1 MAGIDDQTCSK
12 CGGELAVVLGIAPLT
27 FECIQCGTRE
37 VEQFPL
43 LGTVKIVQLN
53 AATKEITGT
62 EGITRQPKV
71 GDIGAIV
78 ERLAGSGEPS
88 YEVEC
93 VSDGGQTIWLGTF
106 LHIELELVHAN

>member
-1 MAGIDDQTCSK
+1 MADIDDQTCSK

-27 FECIQCGTRE
+27 FECIQCGARE

-53 AATKEITGT
+53 TVTRQISGT
-62 EGITRQPKV
+62 AGITCQPKI

-78 ERLAGSGEPS
+78 ERFTESGEPS

-93 VSDGGQTIWLGTF
+93 VSDDGMTVWLGTF
-106 LHIELELVHAN
+106 LHTELELVHAN